1 MKLEYV
7 NYVFQ
12 AIVFLFAISFHESA
26 HAWMANRCGDPTA
39 RMLGRISL
47 NPLRHI
53 DPFGTVILPLIAL
66 YYRIPALGWAKPT
79 PVDPRN
85 FRHQVRDDILTA
97 VVGPISNFVV
107 AGGALFFLIAI
118 GLTSHLGAGIINI
131 IPSVFPDRLEVLANQ
146 TNSLLMPISLLAYE
160 LMLINI
166 VLAVFNLIPVPPLD
180 GSHVLRH
187 FLPDQVRRAY
197 DTVGWIGLIALI
209 YLAPGFIGQLIWPVV
224 RTFDSILLSIIRT
237 R

>member
-1 MKLEYV
+1 MTVQHV
-7 NYVFQ
+7 NIVFQ
-12 AIVFLFAISFHESA
+12 LIVFLFAISFHESA

-47 NPLRHI
+47 NPIKHI
-53 DPFGTVILPLIAL
+53 DPVGTVVLPLFAML
-66 YYRIPALGWAKPT
+66 TGIPVLGWAKPT

-85 FRHQVRDDILTA
+85 FRNQVRDDILTA

-107 AGGALFFLIAI
+107 AGGALVVLLLIA
-118 GLTSHLGAGIINI
+118 LTSHVGSAIVNI
-131 IPSVFPDRLEVLANQ
+131 IPYVYPNHLEVLATQ
-146 TNSLLMPISLLAYE
+146 TNSLLMPTSLLLYD
-160 LMLINI
+160 LMVINI

-187 FLPDQVRRAY
+187 FLPAPMLRAY
-197 DTVGWIGLIALI
+197 DTVGWLGLIALVYFGGGLLGRLI
-209 YLAPGFIGQLIWPVV
+209 YPVLGLFQSV
-224 RTFDSILLSIIRT
+224 LHSVTT